1 MRNPEIADL
10 ITVESALEII
20 LQCALDMGTEEVALS
35 RALGRVLAEP
45 LTADRPFPPF
55 DRVTMDGIAI
65 RHANFMDGA
74 RVFQIQAMQAAGQPP
89 LTLLNDSSCIEIM
102 TGAVLPLGTDTVIR
116 YEDLLIQNGQAT
128 LTTEQIEPG
137 QNIHFLGSNRNPG
150 ATIVPEGTLIGP
162 GETGIAATVGK
173 AFLKVKRLP
182 QVAVISTGDELVE
195 VHETPL
201 PYQIRSSNVYSLSA
215 GLQQMGLQPVR
226 KHFPDDPQII
236 QAGLKE
242 SLEHFD
248 AILITGGVSEGE
260 FDFVPAALAALG
272 VEKRF
277 HKVRQR
283 PGKPFWFGLYQQKCA
298 VFAMPGNPVSAFMGT
313 QQYFRP
319 WLYHSLG
326 LTAPTPVYAVLA
338 EDFSFKPDLTYF
350 LQVVLQYTPSGQLL
364 AFPQAGGGSGDLANL
379 ANADAFME
387 LPADKAHFLKGEA
400 YPVLIYR
407 RAF

>member
-1 MRNPEIADL
+1 MRNPEVTNL

-20 LQCALDMGTEEVALS
+20 VQSALDMGTEEVVLS
-35 RALGRVLAEP
+35 QALGRVLAEP

-65 RHANFMDGA
+65 PHASFRNGA
-74 RVFQIQAMQAAGQPP
+74 RVFQIQDMQAAGQPP
-89 LTLLNDSSCIEIM
+89 LTLLNDRSCIEIM
-102 TGAVLPLGTDTVIR
+102 TGAVLPMGTDTVIR
-116 YEDLLIQNGQAT
+116 YEDLHIQNGQAT
-128 LTTEQIEPG
+128 LQTEQIEHG
-137 QNIHFLGSNRNPG
+137 QNIHFLGSNRQPG
-150 ATIVPEGTLIGP
+150 AIIVPEGTLIGP

-173 AFLKVKRLP
+173 ALLKVKQLP
-182 QVAVISTGDELVE
+182 KVAVISTGDELVE

-201 PYQIRSSNVYSLSA
+201 FYQIRSSNVYSLSA

-226 KHFPDDPQII
+226 RHFPDDPQII
-236 QAGLKE
+236 RTGLQE
-242 SLEHFD
+242 ALEQFD

-260 FDFVPAALAALG
+260 FDFVPTALAALG

-277 HKVRQR
+277 HKVQQR

-319 WLYHSLG
+319 WLYRSLG
-326 LTAPTPVYAVLA
+326 LTPPTPIYAVLA

-350 LQVVLQYTPSGQLL
+350 LQVILQYTPSGQLL
-364 AFPQAGGGSGDLANL
+364 AFPRAGGGSGDLANL

-387 LPADKAHFLKGEA
+387 LPASKSHFLKGEA

-407 RAF
+407 RDF

>member
-10 ITVESALEII
+10 ITVESALQIV

-35 RALGRVLAEP
+35 CALGRVLAEP

-65 RHANFMDGA
+65 RHDSFMDGT
-74 RVFQIQAMQAAGQPP
+74 RIFPIQAMQAAGQPP
-89 LTLLNDSSCIEIM
+89 LRLLNDSSCIEIM
-102 TGAVLPLGTDTVIR
+102 TGAVLPIGTDTVIR

-128 LTTEQIEPG
+128 LTTEQIEPR

-150 ATIVPEGTLIGP
+150 AVIVPKDTPISP
-162 GETGIAATVGK
+162 GEIGVAATVGK
-173 AFLKVKRLP
+173 ASLKVKRLP

-201 PYQIRSSNVYSLSA
+201 PYQIRSSNVYSLST

-236 QAGLKE
+236 QAGLAE
-242 SLEHFD
+242 CLENFD

-260 FDFVPAALAALG
+260 FDFVPAALATLG
-272 VEKRF
+272 VKKHF

-283 PGKPFWFGLYQQKCA
+283 PGKPFWFGFYQQKCA

-319 WLYHSLG
+319 WLYRSLG
-326 LTAPTPVYAVLA
+326 LTPPAPVYAVLA
-338 EDFSFKPDLTYF
+338 QDFSFKPDLTYF
-350 LQVVLQYTPSGQLL
+350 LQVVLQYAPSGQLL
-364 AFPQAGGGSGDLANL
+364 AFPHAGGGSGDLANL
-379 ANADAFME
+379 ANADAFMQ
-387 LPADKAHFLKGEA
+387 LPADKSHFLKGEA

-407 RAF
+407 RGF